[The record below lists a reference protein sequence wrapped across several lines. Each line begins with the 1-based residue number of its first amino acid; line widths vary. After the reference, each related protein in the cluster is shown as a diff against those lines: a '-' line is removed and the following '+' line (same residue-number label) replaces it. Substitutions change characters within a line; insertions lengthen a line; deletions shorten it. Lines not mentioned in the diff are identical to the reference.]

1 MSNEKIIYL
10 DYAATTPTDQR
21 VVGAMLPFF
30 TEKFGN
36 AASRTHYY
44 GQEASDAVKKSRE
57 KILFLLLV
65 QQKQLIWQL

>member
-1 MSNEKIIYL
+1 MDKYYVVTLISYLSNFMSNEKIIYL

-44 GQEASDAVKKSRE
+44 GQESSDAV
-57 KILFLLLV
+57 
-65 QQKQLIWQL
+65 